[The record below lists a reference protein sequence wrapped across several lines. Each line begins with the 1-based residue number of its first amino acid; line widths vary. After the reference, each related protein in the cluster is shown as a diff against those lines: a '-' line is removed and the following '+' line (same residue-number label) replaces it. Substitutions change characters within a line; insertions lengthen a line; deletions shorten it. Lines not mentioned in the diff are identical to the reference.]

1 MDHTNHVPVKIF
13 LGNESLETGSA
24 LFALGKK
31 ALIVTG
37 RHSAD
42 ACGVMDDLKAI
53 LDKLSI
59 PFARF
64 AEITENPLAETCHKG
79 GQFCRE
85 EGCDFVIAAGGGS
98 VLDGAKAIA
107 AYAAN
112 PGADVLDI
120 YDADKVSAPGL
131 PLIAIPTTAGTGSEA
146 APYAVL
152 TLPGGLKKK
161 TFKSAW
167 SWPKYSFVCPKYTY
181 TLSREYSVSTAL
193 DALAH
198 AIESYLSPKSTEESQ
213 SAAVFAAREVWDVLF
228 LGHDGEGEK
237 DAGGFTPRQRQR
249 LMYAATNA
257 GIAISYTGTGFPHP
271 LGYSLTLTYGIPHGK
286 ACAIFEGA
294 FIRYNRLSKIGR
306 NAIDALAVAM
316 DTTVEEM
323 AVRIP
328 AMAGLDDLT
337 MTAEKAEELIDLV
350 AGAGNYTNSP
360 YVISRGEMSDIYRR
374 LFVRD

>member
-1 MDHTNHVPVKIF
+1 MDITTHAPVKIF
-13 LGNESLETGSA
+13 MGNDCLETGAS
-24 LFALGKK
+24 LLALGKK

-42 ACGVMDDLKAI
+42 ACGVMADLDR
-53 LDKLSI
+53 LLTGLGI
-59 PFARF
+59 PYARF
-64 AEITENPLAETCHKG
+64 AEITENPLAEVCHRG
-79 GQFCRE
+79 GAFCRE

-112 PGADVLDI
+112 PDAAVLDI
-120 YDADKVSAPGL
+120 YEAEKVAVPGL
-131 PLIAIPTTAGTGSEA
+131 PLVAIPTTAGTGSEA

-161 TFKSAW
+161 TFKSPW

-181 TLSREYSVSTAL
+181 TLSRAYSVSTAL

-198 AIESYLSPKSTEESQ
+198 AIESYLSPKSTRESQ
-213 SAAVFAAREVWDVLF
+213 QAAVYAAREVWDVLF
-228 LGHDGEGEK
+228 LDKSGEGEK
-237 DAGGFTPRQRQR
+237 DAGGFTEIQRQR
-249 LMYAATNA
+249 LAYAATSA
-257 GIAISYTGTGFPHP
+257 GVAISYTGTGFPHP
-271 LGYSLTLTYGIPHGK
+271 LGYSLTLTYGIPHGR

-294 FIRYNRLSKIGR
+294 FIRYNRLNRAGKD
-306 NAIDALAVAM
+306 AIDELAVYM

-323 AVRIP
+323 ALRIP
-328 AMAGLDDLT
+328 QMAELDDLT
-337 MTAEKAEELIDLV
+337 MTAEEAERLIDLV
-350 AGAGNYTNSP
+350 AGAGNYQNSP

-374 LFVRD
+374 LFVK